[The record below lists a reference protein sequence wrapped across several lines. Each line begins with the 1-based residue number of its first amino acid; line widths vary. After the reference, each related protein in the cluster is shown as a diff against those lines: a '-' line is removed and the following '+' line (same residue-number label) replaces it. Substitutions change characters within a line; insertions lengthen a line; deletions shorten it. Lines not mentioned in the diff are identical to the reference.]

1 MITEAELAKLFNIDE
16 IDRTIEQDSSK
27 IESLIKKRDELQKD
41 IDELKYMQQ
50 SLYQLKANAEY
61 LLLKSKLE
69 TENGNN

>member
-16 IDRTIEQDSSK
+16 IDRAIEQDSSK
-27 IESLIKKRDELQKD
+27 IESLITKRDELQKD